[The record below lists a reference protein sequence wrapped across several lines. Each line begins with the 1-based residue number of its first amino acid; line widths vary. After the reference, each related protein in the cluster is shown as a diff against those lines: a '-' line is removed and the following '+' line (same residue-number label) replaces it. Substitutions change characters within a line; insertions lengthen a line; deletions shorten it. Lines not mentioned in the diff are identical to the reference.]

1 MCKVFYVQ
9 SRNEGGGGGER
20 EQTTAK
26 EILSVFELVQSYF
39 DL

>member
-1 MCKVFYVQ
+1 MCKVFHVQ
-9 SRNEGGGGGER
+9 SRGGGGGGR

-26 EILSVFELVQSYF
+26 EILSVFEFVQSYF